1 MAERERILVI
11 DDEKNMRHMLA
22 VLLEKEGYAVATAGD
37 GKEGLDLASE
47 TYFDVILCDLKMPV
61 MDGMA
66 FLEKFQEM
74 KLESTVIV
82 MSAYG
87 TMDTAIEAMKRGA
100 YDYVSKPF
108 KADEILLTL
117 RKAEEREGLR
127 RENRRLQR
135 SIQERY
141 SFANMI
147 GRSPAMQEIFGT
159 ITKVAEYKTTVLIT
173 GESGTGKELVARA
186 LHARSPRRAHPFVAL
201 NCGALTETLLESEHF
216 GHVKA
221 AFTGANRD
229 QKGLFE
235 AANGGTIFLD
245 EIGDIPLSTQV
256 RLLRVLQ
263 EGEIKRVGSTDAIKV
278 DARVI
283 AATHRDL
290 PKLVRAG
297 KFREDLFYRLNV
309 IAIPLP
315 PLRDRLDDVPLLAH
329 HFVRRYSDRLG
340 KKVRTLSPQAVELL
354 CGYRWPGNV
363 RELENAIER
372 AVVLCRGEAIHPTDL
387 PPSVTGRTA
396 PVLRDLPAGG
406 DDVELLG
413 SSYAS
418 AKDAALRRFEK
429 RYVEALMKACDN
441 NISAAARK
449 AGMDRSNFKRVL
461 RKYRSDVDM
470 DDAEEPAEAST
481 APA

>member
-87 TMDTAIEAMKRGA
+87 TLDTAIEAMKRGA

-108 KADEILLTL
+108 KADEILLAL

-127 RENRRLQR
+127 RENRRLQQ

-173 GESGTGKELVARA
+173 GESGTGKELIARA
-186 LHARSPRRAHPFVAL
+186 IHYHSPRAENPLVTV
-201 NCGALTETLLESEHF
+201 NCGAIPESLLESELF
-216 GHVKA
+216 GHRKG
-221 AFTGANRD
+221 AFTDAIRD
-229 QKGLFE
+229 KRGLFE
-235 AANGGTIFLD
+235 EAHDGSIFLD
-245 EIGDIPLSTQV
+245 EIGELPRSLQV
-256 RLLRVLQ
+256 KLLRVLQ
-263 EGEIKRVGSTDAIKV
+263 EEEIKRLGDTRPIKIDV
-278 DARVI
+278 RVL
-283 AATHRDL
+283 AATTKDLASEVKAGRFRD
-290 PKLVRAG
+290 
-297 KFREDLFYRLNV
+297 DLFYRINV
-309 IAIPLP
+309 LQVTVP
-315 PLRDRLDDVPLLAH
+315 PLRERAGDLGLLIQ
-329 HFVRRYSDRLG
+329 HFVDKTAKRLGLQVNPVDPAVLRTLQRYS
-340 KKVRTLSPQAVELL
+340 
-354 CGYRWPGNV
+354 WPGNV
-363 RELENAIER
+363 RELENVIER
-372 AVVLCRGEAIHPTDL
+372 ALVMAGGRPIEPEDL
-387 PPSVTGRTA
+387 PPALLEGQAQTSPLLPDDGTLSIKEASRRLERELIRRALEKTGGNRTQ
-396 PVLRDLPAGG
+396 
-406 DDVELLG
+406 
-413 SSYAS
+413 
-418 AKDAALRRFEK
+418 
-429 RYVEALMKACDN
+429 
-441 NISAAARK
+441 AARLLEI
-449 AGMDRSNFKRVL
+449 SH
-461 RKYRSDVDM
+461 
-470 DDAEEPAEAST
+470 PALLYKIKDYGLDTIARE
-481 APA
+481 